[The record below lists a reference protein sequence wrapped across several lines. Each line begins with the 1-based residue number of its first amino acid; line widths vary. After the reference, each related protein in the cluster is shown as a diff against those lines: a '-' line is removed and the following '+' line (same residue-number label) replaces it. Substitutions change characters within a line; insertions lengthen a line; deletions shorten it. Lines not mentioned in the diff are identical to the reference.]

1 MNHDELRAVLAQA
14 LAEREAEA
22 AKVRAAIAALDGQ
35 QQLQPA
41 STEPAPKLQPAPRP
55 KPAKR
60 AGRPAKYVC
69 AECGQGFNRPNGLS
83 RHMNQT
89 HGQPSGARPRKLAAV
104 PAAPTPTP
112 APPPAN
118 GDGPLVL
125 RCGQCG
131 DEFPIGADP
140 AEAMQQM
147 RHHCRDEH
155 DRSPNEIDRR
165 PRPAQ
170 RLEVQP

>member
-14 LAEREAEA
+14 LAEREAQA
-22 AKVRAAIAALDGQ
+22 AKVRAAIAALDGA
-35 QQLQPA
+35 QQLRSPA
-41 STEPAPKLQPAPRP
+41 AEPAPQLRPAPRP
-55 KPAKR
+55 KTAKPAKR
-60 AGRPAKYVC
+60 GGDYVC
-69 AECGQGFNRPNGLS
+69 TECGQTFNRPNGLS

-89 HGQPSGARPRKLAAV
+89 HGQPNGARPRTLAV
-104 PAAPTPTP
+104 LHP
-112 APPPAN
+112 APALPPAN

-131 DEFPIGADP
+131 DEFPIGGDA
-140 AEAMQQM
+140 AEALQQM

-170 RLEVQP
+170 RLEVES